1 LAICVGHTNAIV
13 GWEQVFTTS
22 EWHPR
27 SGGQF
32 YLHGNTL
39 YFGGAGYQFDGLA
52 FGLNDS
58 WMSTD
63 GVNWSPSGGTLPEST
78 ECKFYTV
85 NSTLTV
91 RWGCFDVDT
100 QYMDTTQISYTT
112 DGVTWILSS
121 SSWPILS
128 ANSGFSMVPLS
139 AGIANINNTFYIW
152 LGGGSGAG
160 GDTQFDDYAIGG
172 SNENLITTP
181 SFLGGW
187 TVTQTTYPSSSPYNW
202 YGNIWEGPVL
212 SGGGYLNGKFYY
224 VGLYDDETA
233 LSASVLNSYVTITVA
248 SDDGVTWYNTNTP
261 LPFNFS
267 NDISNR
273 GHVITNLRGKY
284 YGGYEVFNGELH
296 LWAGTDLLENVRRN
310 EHYAFNG
317 TAWRTVC
324 TACPYG
330 TNGHF
335 NWVVFRQKIMMF
347 ESVPFSL
354 GWADLS
360 VYPWNIT
367 YNTTLWAYGETD
379 DCILENVVCAN
390 GGTCVDGLLTYHCSC
405 QAGYSGT
412 LCQTEINECVSSPC
426 NNGGTCVDGVN
437 SFLCGCVPGFSGI
450 ACQTNINECASNP
463 CHNGATCVDEI
474 NSYNCSCGKSCFLG
488 TGAASTLTTAFSA
501 LLPCLF
507 LALFLR

>member
-1 LAICVGHTNAIV
+1 
-13 GWEQVFTTS
+13 
-22 EWHPR
+22 
-27 SGGQF
+27 
-32 YLHGNTL
+32 
-39 YFGGAGYQFDGLA
+39 
-52 FGLNDS
+52 
-58 WMSTD
+58 
-63 GVNWSPSGGTLPEST
+63 
-78 ECKFYTV
+78 
-85 NSTLTV
+85 
-91 RWGCFDVDT
+91 
-100 QYMDTTQISYTT
+100 
-112 DGVTWILSS
+112 
-121 SSWPILS
+121 
-128 ANSGFSMVPLS
+128 
-139 AGIANINNTFYIW
+139 
-152 LGGGSGAG
+152 
-160 GDTQFDDYAIGG
+160 
-172 SNENLITTP
+172 
-181 SFLGGW
+181 
-187 TVTQTTYPSSSPYNW
+187 
-202 YGNIWEGPVL
+202 
-212 SGGGYLNGKFYY
+212 
-224 VGLYDDETA
+224 
-233 LSASVLNSYVTITVA
+233 
-248 SDDGVTWYNTNTP
+248 
-261 LPFNFS
+261 
-267 NDISNR
+267 
-273 GHVITNLRGKY
+273 
-284 YGGYEVFNGELH
+284 
-296 LWAGTDLLENVRRN
+296 
-310 EHYAFNG
+310 
-317 TAWRTVC
+317 
-324 TACPYG
+324 
-330 TNGHF
+330 
-335 NWVVFRQKIMMF
+335 MMF